1 MCELRIAWWNKLYV
15 LVALH
20 IHVDHFYI
28 DCQVSFAFNLIYITV
43 SVDEHSEG
51 DKRIDDDRDE

>member
-1 MCELRIAWWNKLYV
+1 M
-15 LVALH
+15 ALH
-20 IHVDHFYI
+20 IQVDHFYI

>member
-1 MCELRIAWWNKLYV
+1 M
-15 LVALH
+15 ALH